1 MTSLTTNVYIC
12 NYPRFAHFELKC
24 CFPQQV
30 IEPWGGKPP
39 KAKACC
45 LLPSCGGLLA
55 MFQPTLGL
63 AAQLMKGFGIWVL
76 GQNTH

>member
-1 MTSLTTNVYIC
+1 MYTSVTTLVLLTLSLSVVFHNRSL
-12 NYPRFAHFELKC
+12 NPE
-24 CFPQQV
+24 
-30 IEPWGGKPP
+30 GGEKKPP

-55 MFQPTLGL
+55 MFLPTLGL